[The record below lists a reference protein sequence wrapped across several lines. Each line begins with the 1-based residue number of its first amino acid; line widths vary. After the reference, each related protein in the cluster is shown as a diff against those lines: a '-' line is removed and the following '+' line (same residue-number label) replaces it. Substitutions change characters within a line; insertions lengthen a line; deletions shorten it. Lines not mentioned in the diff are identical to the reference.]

1 MAEPDYLRRTRAGYD
16 ATAVEFAPL
25 LDGYLADKPIDR
37 SMLRA
42 FAELV
47 AGSGNRT
54 VADVGCGTGA
64 TTSLL
69 AEAGV
74 DAAGFDLSPN
84 MIAHARRLHPGLDFT
99 VGSMTDLALPDGQLG
114 GICAWYSIIHMP
126 DDVVPHVFSEF
137 HRMLSPGGYVL
148 LAFQVGDRPRE
159 LTEAFGH
166 RVDLTFHRR
175 RPSDVTASLV
185 AAGFT
190 GYAQLLREPDANDSM
205 ESTQQAFLIVRKMCL
220 AG

>member
-1 MAEPDYLRRTRAGYD
+1 MAEPHYLQRTRAGYD
-16 ATAVEFAPL
+16 ATATEFAPL
-25 LDGYLADKPIDR
+25 LDGYLADKPVDR
-37 SMLRA
+37 AVLRA
-42 FAELV
+42 FAELIV
-47 AGSGNRT
+47 ASGNRT

-69 AEAGV
+69 TEAGV

-84 MIAHARRLHPGLDFT
+84 MIAEARRRRPHLDFT
-99 VGSMTDLALPDGQLG
+99 VGSMTDLTLPDGQLG
-114 GICAWYSIIHMP
+114 GICAWYSIIHLP
-126 DDVVPHVFSEF
+126 DDAVPQAFSEF
-137 HRMLSPGGYVL
+137 YRMLSPGGYVL

-166 RVDLTFHRR
+166 RVELTFHRR
-175 RPSDVTASLV
+175 RPSDVTESLV

-205 ESTQQAFLIVRKMCL
+205 ESTQQAFLIARKMRL